1 LLVLFVSNNKK
12 NKKNSQ
18 VPQNPVHGAELL
30 KGIRHLATGD
40 TWWEVRVQVVVL
52 AATLLTCLPAD
63 DDKHVRVP
71 LDILV
76 RGVDRRGTWHRHGTV
91 MAPSWHRLLY

>member
-1 LLVLFVSNNKK
+1 M
-12 NKKNSQ
+12 
-18 VPQNPVHGAELL
+18 HGAELL

-76 RGVDRRGTWHRHGTV
+76 RGGVDRRGQAWTGVVHGTV